1 MISAKDIH
9 EIEKK
14 RKSIKKEIYKRIY
27 EQFCKKIKMSVELGV
42 KSVNL
47 SIPKFIMGYPIFD
60 QYKASVY
67 IQRQLT
73 NAGFMVKLKS
83 QLEFAVTWESP
94 SSAEGRYDPGR
105 HTPEDASALP
115 SLINLK
121 KLASKHKGA

>member
-14 RKSIKKEIYKRIY
+14 RKTIKKEIYTKIY
-27 EQFCKKIKMSVELGV
+27 EQFCKKIKMSVDLGV
-42 KSVNL
+42 KSVDL
-47 SIPKFIMGYPIFD
+47 AVPKFVIGYPIFD

-67 IQRQLT
+67 LQRQLK
-73 NAGFMVKLKS
+73 NAGFRVKLIS
-83 QLEFAVTWESP
+83 HLDFTVSWESP
-94 SSAEGRYDPGR
+94 STSSKSESVRPP
-105 HTPEDASALP
+105 PEDSNALP

>member
-14 RKSIKKEIYKRIY
+14 RKTIKKEIYTKIY
-27 EQFCKKIKMSVELGV
+27 EQFCKKIKMSVDLGV
-42 KSVNL
+42 KSVDL
-47 SIPKFIMGYPIFD
+47 IVPKFVIGYPIFD

-67 IQRQLT
+67 LQRQLK
-73 NAGFMVKLKS
+73 NAGFRVKLIS
-83 QLEFAVTWESP
+83 QLEFAVSWKSP
-94 SSAEGRYDPGR
+94 SATSSKSGSVIPP
-105 HTPEDASALP
+105 PEDSNALP